1 LSNVEVSNKRMAG
14 AKEMAAGSAG
24 MVDEPHG
31 SKSRRTRD
39 RDWIAL
45 LAPTLLAVFVTL
57 ALQVGAYLWFMGS
70 MQSRLANAELRIKV
84 VEDVNAN
91 LDKVY
96 VSQDEQTRQNVLLT
110 EQREDEKRRLDR
122 IENKLDQAL
131 MNRNK

>member
-1 LSNVEVSNKRMAG
+1 
-14 AKEMAAGSAG
+14 
-24 MVDEPHG
+24 
-31 SKSRRTRD
+31 
-39 RDWIAL
+39 
-45 LAPTLLAVFVTL
+45 VFVTL